1 MQNSIAM
8 PTRSERNTQLKIDAV
23 HARRSVWLAFLC
35 FSGLA
40 VLAYSDGLR
49 GPFVFD
55 DYNNI
60 VANKAL
66 FGISDAGD
74 GVLQAL
80 LSGNAGPLK
89 RPLSML
95 SFALNH
101 AATGLDAF
109 YFKLTNLA
117 IHLVNALLVFLV
129 CRRLLEAGNL
139 IGAKTAWIALGASVV
154 WMLHPMQ
161 LTSVLYVVQRMT
173 SLCATFMLIG
183 TLAYLAA
190 RQRMLAGER
199 YSVHLWLFVPVLG
212 GLATLT
218 KENGALLFP
227 LLLVIEWTLLSFR
240 VRAQHQRARLQAF
253 FAIFVALPLA
263 ALAIFVALHPE
274 WVTKSVLARPF
285 TVSERLMTEA
295 RVLVLYL
302 DLLFVPAISKMAL
315 FYDDFPISRSF
326 FEPMTTLVA
335 VVFIAA
341 CVISALIWRRR
352 FPWWAFAVLWYLVS
366 HAMEST
372 FIMLELVHPH
382 RNYLAYLGPIL
393 GCAIG
398 VERYIRNVR
407 REVSIALG
415 CAVVIMLAGT
425 TYLRAHQWQDPA
437 LLAAYEV
444 RHRPESARAHY
455 EYGRLAYIANEKTP
469 DSVHYRLA
477 YRHLMRASE
486 LNPAGFAAPIA
497 LVLLT
502 TDKEHLPEPS
512 ILHELTNRLAL
523 HMLPPSELIHLRT
536 MINCRGEERCAQRP
550 ETVMSI
556 FGSALRNERQ
566 TPRIRAD
573 LVTLLGMYYSNTL
586 GDLRACVKL
595 LREAAALLPDDPQR
609 HVNLAHALIMSKDFI
624 AAKSALDEAEHNDPL
639 GRLQF
644 RIKKYRQ
651 DIDNLVGRGSGNSTV
666 ARQHGLVWLAQ

>member
-1 MQNSIAM
+1 MRTVA
-8 PTRSERNTQLKIDAV
+8 E
-23 HARRSVWLAFLC
+23 HASRSVWWAF
-35 FSGLA
+35 FSFSVLA
-40 VLAYSDGLR
+40 VLVYHDGLH

-66 FGISDAGD
+66 FGISDANG
-74 GVLQAL
+74 GILQAL
-80 LSGNAGPLK
+80 LSGSAGPLM
-89 RPLSML
+89 RPVSML

-109 YFKLTNLA
+109 YFKLTNLV
-117 IHLVNALLVFLV
+117 IHLANALLVFLI
-129 CRRLLEAGNL
+129 CRRLLEVSNRVDAP
-139 IGAKTAWIALGASVV
+139 TAWIALGASVV

-173 SLCATFMLIG
+173 SLCATFMLLG
-183 TLAYLAA
+183 ALAYLIA
-190 RQRMLAGER
+190 RQRMLSGKHYR
-199 YSVHLWLFVPVLG
+199 VNLWLFVPALG
-212 GLATLT
+212 VLATFT

-227 LLLVIEWTLLSFR
+227 LLLVIEWVLLSFR
-240 VRAQHQRARLQAF
+240 VRNDQQRASLRAF
-253 FAIFVALPLA
+253 FTIFVALPLA
-263 ALAIFVALHPE
+263 TFAVFIALHPE

-302 DLLFVPAISKMAL
+302 FLLFVPAISKMAL
-315 FYDDFPISRSF
+315 FYDDFLISRGL
-326 FEPMTTLVA
+326 FEPVTTLA
-335 VVFIAA
+335 ALVFISA

-352 FPWWAFAVLWYLVS
+352 FPWWTFAVLWYLTC

-393 GCAIG
+393 SCAIG
-398 VERYIRNVR
+398 VESYIRNLR
-407 REVSIALG
+407 KTVSIALS
-415 CAVVIMLAGT
+415 CAVVAMLAGT
-425 TYLRAHQWQDPA
+425 TCLRAHQWRDPA

-455 EYGRLAYIANEKTP
+455 EYGRLAYIANENAP
-469 DSVHYRLA
+469 DSDRYRLA

-502 TDKEHLPEPS
+502 TDKAHLPDPN
-512 ILHELTNRLAL
+512 ILHELNDRLAA

-536 MINCRGEERCAQRP
+536 MINCRGKERCAQRP

-586 GDLRACVKL
+586 GDLQACVKL
-595 LREAAALLPDDPQR
+595 LREAVALLPDDPQR

-624 AAKSALDEAEHNDPL
+624 SAESALDEAERNDPL
-639 GRLQF
+639 GRLKF
-644 RIKKYRQ
+644 RIKEYRQ
-651 DIDNLVGRGSGNSTV
+651 DIDELVSRGMGHSEA
-666 ARQHGLVWLAQ
+666 ARQHG